1 MLLNAFQM
9 LVEQLTAAGSNKVL
23 LVRIKVV
30 CEFRRTET
38 LTLPGTKVTLWT
50 YFIVKLNKKCCVF
63 VCLCVIPCTFR
74 NTSGCCCCVVAL
86 WVDFWPDPFTEIAA
100 VDCPCARTLGR
111 LLSGFEHY
119 LHSGG
124 ILYELRQ
131 PAATGKCSQKH
142 TKNAKGISEIQINKH
157 TYVHIIDWFRTK

>member
-63 VCLCVIPCTFR
+63 VCHTLYISKHFGLLLLCCCFVGRLLTRPVYRNSSSRLSLRTYPRSFAQWVRALFTFRRHFIWVKAAGSNGKVLSKTHKKRKGYFR
-74 NTSGCCCCVVAL
+74 NTNKQAY
-86 WVDFWPDPFTEIAA
+86 I
-100 VDCPCARTLGR
+100 RTHNWL
-111 LLSGFEHY
+111 
-119 LHSGG
+119 
-124 ILYELRQ
+124 I
-131 PAATGKCSQKH
+131 
-142 TKNAKGISEIQINKH
+142 
-157 TYVHIIDWFRTK
+157 